1 MLFKMVSMA
10 GGIVFCFC
18 VCFCF
23 LLFLTSVFHESN
35 MCLFREFGKYKK
47 SNFFIALTL
56 VYKII

>member
-1 MLFKMVSMA
+1 MVSMA